1 MRRTKLPGWF
11 AVASSRAVVGR
22 AFGDFSLSP
31 ALPAFTLRRYR
42 IEETDLQASGD
53 AALGVPT

>member
-1 MRRTKLPGWF
+1 MRRTKLPRWF

-22 AFGDFSLSP
+22 TLGDFSLSP
-31 ALPAFTLRRYR
+31 ALPIFALRRYR
-42 IEETDLQASGD
+42 IEQADLQGSGD